1 MEKIIFED
9 LPSTK
14 TPLNAENLNNL
25 QNNIETYV
33 NNNINELNN
42 FFEEKTERI
51 NNKFNYSTEEQLIG
65 IWFGKP
71 LYRKTIVLDN
81 IKEEQNLEID
91 NIDTIFIN
99 SGHSY
104 ISWGDNSY
112 SYPIGRANFS
122 IFKPKGTIKAE
133 NAEQLPGSWFGK
145 ITVEYTKTTD

>member
-1 MEKIIFED
+1 MEKIEFVNNKQPY
-9 LPSTK
+9 LS
-14 TPLNAENLNNL
+14 AENLNKI
-25 QNNIETYV
+25 QENIETSI
-33 NNNINELNN
+33 NEDKNNINELKNEVN
-42 FFEEKTERI
+42 KI

-65 IWFGKP
+65 IWLGKP

-122 IFKPKGTIKAE
+122 IFKPEGTIIAE